1 MSSFLKYLDYVMYKM
16 IFSTQGISWK
26 GVKGSR
32 MLPFLSRPII
42 LLTRAITS
50 QIIITFLL
58 ESFSASNDATVE
70 TSHIICNNASSDI
83 KFKTKDFLT
92 PNHYINYLGKYI
104 AFLRK
109 ACANPWNI

>member
-42 LLTRAITS
+42 LLNRAITS

-104 AFLRK
+104 AFLR
-109 ACANPWNI
+109 